1 MDLSKYKKRYEERLF
16 AFNET
21 RNGKNCE
28 YSSDFQMSGLLDTLI
43 EWERVN
49 YKELEDKIRY
59 FGFSPNE
66 LSGLRILRRVLLEN
80 VMDTD
85 LTGYGN
91 RKYIVYLKL
100 YQRIQNEIERR
111 KECA

>member
-1 MDLSKYKKRYEERLF
+1 
-16 AFNET
+16 
-21 RNGKNCE
+21 
-28 YSSDFQMSGLLDTLI
+28 
-43 EWERVN
+43 
-49 YKELEDKIRY
+49 
-59 FGFSPNE
+59 
-66 LSGLRILRRVLLEN
+66 
-80 VMDTD
+80 MDTD

>member
-1 MDLSKYKKRYEERLF
+1 MDLSKYKKRREERLS
-16 AFNET
+16 AYWKRDSKT
-21 RNGKNCE
+21 GE
-28 YSSDFQMSGLLDTLI
+28 YNQDFQMSGVLDSWI
-43 EWERVN
+43 QWERGN
-49 YKELEDKIRY
+49 YKGLEDEIRY
-59 FGFSPNE
+59 FGLSPNE
-66 LSGLRILRRVLLEN
+66 LSGLRILRKVLLED

>member
-1 MDLSKYKKRYEERLF
+1 MSFSKHNKRYEERLS

-21 RNGKNCE
+21 RNAPDGG
-28 YSSDFQMSGLLDTLI
+28 YSSDFFMSGILENLI
-43 EWERVN
+43 KRERVN
-49 YKELEDKIRY
+49 CSELEDKIRY

-66 LSGLRILRRVLLEN
+66 LSGLRILRKVLLED